1 MAAAPPVVS
10 NIRAGQRP
18 GSQLVDI
25 YYNVTSPNATLLKV
39 SFAVSANAGTNYGV
53 PVFTYIGAVGSGV
66 AAGNDR
72 LITWN
77 AGADWGG
84 QFNTQCRVRVVAD
97 DGTAPPAPTGI
108 GLHPRRRADGGQ
120 FS

>member
-1 MAAAPPVVS
+1 
-10 NIRAGQRP
+10 
-18 GSQLVDI
+18 
-25 YYNVTSPNATLLKV
+25 V

-66 AAGNDR
+66 AAGSDR

-77 AGADWGG
+77 AGTDWGG